1 MKLQPNG
8 QLEFIPGTDEG
19 SIQQQLESF
28 DWRTLYCDEVYIYY
42 NNMIPEI
49 VSPSNGWDNLNE
61 TIFQNVT
68 ASVLNT
74 LGDHPIIDFESKL
87 KHHFLHREKR

>member
-1 MKLQPNG
+1 
-8 QLEFIPGTDEG
+8 
-19 SIQQQLESF
+19 
-28 DWRTLYCDEVYIYY
+28 
-42 NNMIPEI
+42 MIPEI
-49 VSPSNGWDNLNE
+49 VSPSNGWDNHNE

>member
-8 QLEFIPGTDEG
+8 QLRFIPGTDGG
-19 SIQQQLESF
+19 SLQEQLESF
-28 DWRTLYCDEVYIYY
+28 DSRTLHCIVMKFN
-42 NNMIPEI
+42 NNMIPES
-49 VSPSNGWDNLNE
+49 VPPSNSWDNLNE